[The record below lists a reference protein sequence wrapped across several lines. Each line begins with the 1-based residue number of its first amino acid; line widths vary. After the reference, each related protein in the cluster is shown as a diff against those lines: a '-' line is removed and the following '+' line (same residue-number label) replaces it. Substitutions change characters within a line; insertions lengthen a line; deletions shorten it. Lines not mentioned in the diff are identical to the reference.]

1 MSFIILLLV
10 TMITLLMIVESF
22 VPSSIKLPL
31 RTLERRQSLY
41 SSDSSKSSA
50 EVVEQRKVEINDDI
64 SRDTRDGK
72 YRRNSL
78 GHGSDERS
86 LVNEGSCDLSNIV
99 ISFQQSDLLMSLTN
113 DMSNLDKLA
122 RISIATKD
130 GLLSGIIMN
139 DNTPDAFHLQA
150 AGLFEKYW
158 DDGDF

>member
-1 MSFIILLLV
+1 
-10 TMITLLMIVESF
+10 MITLLMIVESF

-31 RTLERRQSLY
+31 RTLERRQNLY

-50 EVVEQRKVEINDDI
+50 EVVEQRKVETNDDI

-86 LVNEGSCDLSNIV
+86 LIEGSYDLSNIV

-122 RISIATKD
+122 RISLATKD
-130 GLLSGIIMN
+130 GLLPGIIMN
-139 DNTPDAFHLQA
+139 ENTPEAFQLQA

-158 DDGDF
+158 NDGDF

>member
-1 MSFIILLLV
+1 
-10 TMITLLMIVESF
+10 MITLLMIVESF
-22 VPSSIKLPL
+22 VPSSIKLST
-31 RTLERRQSLY
+31 RTLERRQSF
-41 SSDSSKSSA
+41 SKSSA

-64 SRDTRDGK
+64 SRDTTDGK

-86 LVNEGSCDLSNIV
+86 LVNEGSCDLLSNIV

-122 RISIATKD
+122 RISLATKD
-130 GLLSGIIMN
+130 GLLPGIIMN
-139 DNTPDAFHLQA
+139 DNTPDSFQLHA